1 MHIEYTTP
9 AKEDIDVCVT
19 LTDGTHSPFAHCLYT
34 PQPVVGLRLVTVGK
48 FKATGNSGRVEEA
61 TVQFDLR
68 KGEFVIQP
76 KRLVAGGFDFDKPA
90 QAESGETATVT
101 PDTPPQVL
109 PPTAPPVPPAHPSA
123 AAAANKK

>member
-1 MHIEYTTP
+1 MQIEYTTP

-19 LTDGTHSPFAHCLYT
+19 LTDGTHSPHAHCLYT
-34 PQPVVGLRLVTVGK
+34 PAPVVGLRLVTVGK

-76 KRLVAGGFDFDKPA
+76 KRLVAGGFDFDKPV
-90 QAESGETATVT
+90 QPETAET
-101 PDTPPQVL
+101 TPPTSDAAPQVQA
-109 PPTAPPVPPAHPSA
+109 TPAVSSA
-123 AAAANKK
+123 AVPGGKK